1 MFTLN
6 LENLHNGENF
16 PQYLKT
22 FDQKELKKGNSHMLS
37 CFFSPHL
44 SLFQRKDLT
53 ESFVSLNVRDCT
65 GTHRL
70 SIGLNRFKSKK
81 WEIKKSYSIF
91 LAHVVFS
98 FIVWVQKDSSQSSLK
113 IICRCV
119 STNGKKN

>member
-22 FDQKELKKGNSHMLS
+22 FDQKELKKKKKGNSHMLS

-53 ESFVSLNVRDCT
+53 ESFVSLNVRNCT

-81 WEIKKSYSIF
+81 
-91 LAHVVFS
+91 
-98 FIVWVQKDSSQSSLK
+98 
-113 IICRCV
+113 
-119 STNGKKN
+119 